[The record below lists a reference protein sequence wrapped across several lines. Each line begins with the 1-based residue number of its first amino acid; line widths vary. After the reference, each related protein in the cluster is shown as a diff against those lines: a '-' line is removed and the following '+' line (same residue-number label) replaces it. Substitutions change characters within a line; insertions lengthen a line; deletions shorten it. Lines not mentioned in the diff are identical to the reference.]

1 MSRAWGHPVNT
12 YESIRESVYG
22 AIVKAA
28 DAGER
33 APSIDSL
40 RLALRCNQASIHRA
54 MRELSAGGRIM
65 RLGADAVRTYRVTA
79 TGRETASPRARNFC
93 KPKGEKRPAVNLRL
107 HVDPKLTAI
116 QRNTLSVARQIIRE
130 RGCVRITDV
139 ARQMGLNDG
148 QAYERLRRIAGRGH
162 LKQMPDRS
170 YIAAEPRVE
179 VPAGT
184 VIREERRPG
193 YPVPVK
199 IIAPALAHGALLFGT
214 FLGQGGIALAGGGF
228 QKSSGR
234 R

>member
-12 YESIRESVYG
+12 YESIRERVYD
-22 AIVKAA
+22 AIVRAA

-54 MRELSAGGRIM
+54 MRDLSAEGRIM
-65 RLGADAVRTYRVTA
+65 RLGADAVWTYRVTA
-79 TGRETASPRARNFC
+79 TGRETASPRPALFRR
-93 KPKGEKRPAVNLRL
+93 GEKRPAVNLRL
-107 HVDPKLTAI
+107 HADPKLTAI
-116 QRNTLSVARQIIRE
+116 QRNTLSIARQIIRE
-130 RGCVRITDV
+130 QGRVRITDL

-148 QAYERLRRIAGRGH
+148 QAYERLQRIAGRGH
-162 LKQMPDRS
+162 LRQMPDKS
-170 YIAAEPRVE
+170 YIAAEPRAE

-193 YPVPVK
+193 CPVPVK
-199 IIAPALAHGALLFGT
+199 IIAPALATGALLFGT